1 MTTKKTD
8 AEKLKK
14 QFTEAEAD
22 EERLLAEIRKLKK
35 QAEHITTVQIP
46 RTEKKHREAMSKAI
60 EAKTKLNILELN

>member
-1 MTTKKTD
+1 VKGEIMN

-22 EERLLAEIRKLKK
+22 EERLLAEIRELKK

-46 RTEKKHREAMSKAI
+46 RTEKKYREAMSKAI